1 MQLLAI
7 YGSPRKDGNTDLLL
21 NQFLKGAEKAGCQIN
36 RLFVRD
42 LTIYPCTAC
51 GKCEKEPICPLDD
64 DMQMIYAA
72 LEKAEAVVVATPV
85 YFYNVPAQLK
95 ALIDRCQL
103 LWHKNKEKKPTKPG
117 YLISVGG
124 SKGKRLFDGVILT
137 IKYFLNSTGFS
148 LKESLTYANIDAKG
162 AIKGHPTALKEAF
175 VAGERL
181 CQR

>member
-21 NQFLKGAEKAGCQIN
+21 NHFLNGAEKAGCQIN
-36 RLFVRD
+36 RLFVRN

-51 GKCEKEPICPLDD
+51 GRCEKESFCPLDD

-72 LEKAEAVVVATPV
+72 LEKAEAMVVATPV

-95 ALIDRCQL
+95 VLIDRCQL
-103 LWHKNKEKKPTKPG
+103 LWHKNKGKRATKPG

-124 SKGKRLFDGVILT
+124 SKGKRMFEGVILT
-137 IKYFLNSTGFS
+137 IKYFFLSTGFF
-148 LKESLTYANIDAKG
+148 LKESLTYASIDAKG
-162 AIKGHPTALKEAF
+162 AIKDHPTALKE
-175 VAGERL
+175 VYTIGERL